1 MEQNLHTEIIL
12 THPRQCLGNIQ
23 LDWTPQPGNYLD
35 VGDRTYAVLER
46 RHRYHLKAGR
56 YKLHKVALFVQLAQ
70 RSTENSLLEGRWVM
84 GDASCLFNA
93 RSEILRCAVNPQGP
107 CNDCSFYQKDE
118 SLTPETLP
126 PPSSDF
132 H

>member
-1 MEQNLHTEIIL
+1 MEQNLPTEIIL

-23 LDWTPQPGNYLD
+23 LDWTPQPGNYVD
-35 VGDRTYAVLER
+35 VGDKTYAVLER

-56 YKLHKVALFVQLAQ
+56 YRLHKIALFVQLAQ
-70 RSTENSLLEGRWVM
+70 RPTENSLVEGRWVI

-93 RSEILRCAVNPQGP
+93 RSEILRCAVNPGGP
-107 CNDCSFYQKDE
+107 CNGCRLYEKAE
-118 SLTPETLP
+118 SVNSPALLP
-126 PPSSDF
+126 PSNDS